1 MSRRFLAPL
10 WKGKQSLDLI
20 ETYLEKQLGRLFGD
34 EEPPF
39 DPIAY
44 LEQDAFSDE
53 EEEAAQAQAVT
64 AAENETKMIALSD
77 SEDEGDDDSPVVPP
91 SAAPAV
97 QSPAARGGFLAHL
110 KPHGLPA
117 AGSAT
122 DAQRK
127 LFLAPMRVAPSSRA
141 ALMISLRR
149 QVQRTATENYCAQR
163 RIRQDE
169 LQQQLAIADHC
180 RALVEL
186 LRDHFLEKEQQIVAE
201 RQARYAQM
209 VSDTAARRRFA
220 R

>member
-1 MSRRFLAPL
+1 MAPL

-39 DPIAY
+39 DPVAY

-53 EEEAAQAQAVT
+53 EDEAQAQAQAQ
-64 AAENETKMIALSD
+64 AAAATENEPNMIALSD
-77 SEDEGDDDSPVVPP
+77 SEDEADDDAP
-91 SAAPAV
+91 SSLPAAAPAA
-97 QSPAARGGFLAHL
+97 QSPVARGGVLSHL
-110 KPHGLPA
+110 KPHGFPPA
-117 AGSAT
+117 GAAA

-186 LRDHFLEKEQQIVAE
+186 LRDHYLEKEQRIVEE

-209 VSDTAARRRFA
+209 VSETAARHRIA

>member
-1 MSRRFLAPL
+1 M
-10 WKGKQSLDLI
+10 
-20 ETYLEKQLGRLFGD
+20 EKQLGRLFGD

-39 DPIAY
+39 DPVAY

-53 EEEAAQAQAVT
+53 EEEAAAQA
-64 AAENETKMIALSD
+64 AAQNEQNMIALSD
-77 SEDEGDDDSPVVPP
+77 SEDEDAAEDEGEDGAAGAAPSALP
-91 SAAPAV
+91 SAAAAAAAV
-97 QSPAARGGFLAHL
+97 QSPISRGGFLPHL
-110 KPHGLPA
+110 KSLGFPA
-117 AGSAT
+117 AGAAA

-186 LRDHFLEKEQQIVAE
+186 LRDHYLEKEQRIVEE

-209 VSDTAARRRFA
+209 VSETAARRR